1 MTTTTEG
8 PDQIHIRSS
17 SAQPTSPPP
26 WATPSAHKDGGAL
39 RAEPTQMTALRSSAP
54 LKALHFPADRGFQQ
68 ALLRRV
74 NDYFASVAPRRAQ
87 GDAGLHLKTALILG
101 ASASCYALLL
111 VSSRWW
117 QAVPLAVAL
126 GFLAALIGFN
136 IQHDG
141 GHRAYSP
148 VPWRNRLAAAT
159 LDLIGGSSYL
169 WHWKH
174 AVFHHGR
181 ANVSGHDT
189 DISVGRLV
197 RLEPQQRREFF
208 HRWQFIYIWA
218 LYGLMTV
225 RWQCYDDFR
234 EVIGGAIGPHRIPR
248 PRGIE
253 LTIFAVGKLLFI
265 GLAFGVPLLFQPPWC
280 VLLGYLIASA
290 TLGITLAVVF
300 QLAHN
305 TALVEFPAAPAASG
319 LMPHSWAEHQVLT
332 AADFSRSN
340 SVLTWLLGGLNFQ
353 IEHHLLPHI
362 SHVHYPALSP
372 LVEATCRE
380 HGLPYREHR
389 SLASG
394 LAAHV
399 AWLRH
404 LGRG

>member
-1 MTTTTEG
+1 MTI
-8 PDQIHIRSS
+8 DHS
-17 SAQPTSPPP
+17 PTSL
-26 WATPSAHKDGGAL
+26 T
-39 RAEPTQMTALRSSAP
+39 
-54 LKALHFPADRGFQQ
+54 ALHFPPDRGFQQ

-74 NDYFASVAPRRAQ
+74 NDHFASVAPRRRQ
-87 GDAGLHLKTALILG
+87 GNAALRLKTALILG
-101 ASASCYALLL
+101 ASAGCYGLLL
-111 VSSRWW
+111 LASTWW
-117 QAVPLAVAL
+117 QAVPLAAAL

-136 IQHDG
+136 VQHDG

-148 VPWRNRLAAAT
+148 VRWRNRLAAAT

-181 ANVSGHDT
+181 ANVAGHDT

-197 RLEPQQRREFF
+197 RLEPQQPREFF
-208 HRWQFIYIWA
+208 HRWQYLYIWP
-218 LYGLMTV
+218 LYGLMTI

-234 EVIGGAIGPHRIPR
+234 EVLNGAIGPHRIPR

-253 LTIFAVGKLLFI
+253 LAIFGLGKLLFFS
-265 GLAFGVPLLFQPPWC
+265 LVFFVPLLFQPLWC
-280 VLLGYLIASA
+280 VLIGYLIASA

-305 TALVEFPAAPAASG
+305 TALVDFPQAPEASG

-340 SVLTWLLGGLNFQ
+340 TVLTWLLGGLNFQ

-380 HGLPYREHR
+380 HGLPFREHR
-389 SLASG
+389 SLSMG
-394 LAAHV
+394 IAAHV

-404 LGRG
+404 LGRN